1 MKSKEKKFKDYYNKN
16 AIYFSN
22 TYDASNVE
30 SFIFRFYGR
39 ILAHDFKI
47 TGQKKEKVFDFG
59 CGRGGNLNFF
69 HKKGFKVYGVDIAK
83 KEIAAAKKIMPS
95 RKNFFKV
102 IDPSP
107 KSNRVFF
114 EKEKFDIVISIQ
126 TLMFLSD
133 TDIRKVV
140 ENIYNNMKKGGII
153 YVSMCAYSHYYRKHA
168 KYVKDGLWNV
178 KFNNGRVK
186 YDIFCNY
193 TKNKDH
199 MKRRFKMFKPLYVDS
214 YDMQFRHEGSEKR
227 YTFCGVK
234 E

>member
-1 MKSKEKKFKDYYNKN
+1 MKSKEKKFKEYYNKN

-22 TYDASNVE
+22 TYDAPNVE

-47 TGQKKEKVFDFG
+47 TGHKKEKVFDFG

-102 IDPSP
+102 IDPNP
-107 KSNRVFF
+107 ESNRVFF

-126 TLMFLSD
+126 TIMFLSD

-140 ENIYNNMKKGGII
+140 ENLYNNMKKGGII